1 MLFVTAL
8 FPELDPPVTRDVSI
22 RLIDANNDTCLI
34 MKDTDMYTF
43 SSSMGQWL
51 PQPRNACWRSGL
63 VIKSRVPDN
72 IYASFTVKITGH
84 RLVCSMSHLK
94 IMTRHTDLSN
104 CGLVSG
110 SYHICKLSGDT
121 GLNPASLTTCV
132 AECQFTKNKTKY
144 VIVEIPNKHE
154 GWKLCEISIK

>member
-1 MLFVTAL
+1 
-8 FPELDPPVTRDVSI
+8 
-22 RLIDANNDTCLI
+22 
-34 MKDTDMYTF
+34 MYTF

-51 PQPRNACWRSGL
+51 PQPKNRCWRSGL

-72 IYASFTVKITGH
+72 INASFTINITGH

-94 IMTRHTDLSN
+94 IMTRYKDLSN

-110 SYHICKLSGDT
+110 NYHICKLTGDNKSDP
-121 GLNPASLTTCV
+121 GSLTTCV

>member
-1 MLFVTAL
+1 ML
-8 FPELDPPVTRDVSI
+8 FPELDPPVTIDTAM
-22 RLIDANNDTCLI
+22 RLVDANDDTCLI
-34 MKDTDMYTF
+34 LEDTEMYAF

-51 PQPRNACWRSGL
+51 PQPKNECWRSGL
-63 VIKSRVPDN
+63 VIKSRVPGN
-72 IYASFTVKITGH
+72 IYASFTFRITGY

-94 IMTRHTDLSN
+94 IMTRHTDLSS

-110 SYHICKLSGDT
+110 NYHMCKLSEVPKP
-121 GLNPASLTTCV
+121 NPASLTTCV
-132 AECQFTKNKTKY
+132 AECQFTKNKPKY

>member
-8 FPELDPPVTRDVSI
+8 FPELDPPVTKDVSI

-34 MKDTDMYTF
+34 LEDTDMYTF

-51 PQPRNACWRSGL
+51 PQPKNECWRSGL
-63 VIKSRVPDN
+63 VIKSRVPGN
-72 IYASFTVKITGH
+72 ISTSFAVRITGH

-110 SYHICKLSGDT
+110 NYHMCKLTGDT
-121 GLNPASLTTCV
+121 KPDPGSLTTCV